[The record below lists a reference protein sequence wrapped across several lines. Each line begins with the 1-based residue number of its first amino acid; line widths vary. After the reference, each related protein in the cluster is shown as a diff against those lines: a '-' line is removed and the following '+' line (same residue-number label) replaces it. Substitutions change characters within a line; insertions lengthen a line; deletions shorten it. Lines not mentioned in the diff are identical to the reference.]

1 MRLDSSNRSAAGMLD
16 SLYTAAIAAEGDI
29 GAALELARGIGPT
42 APAPGSGRT
51 LELWEVLATV
61 AAADPTVARVLEP
74 HLDALAILGALDTDL
89 DIDADLGTDLDL
101 GSIGADD
108 GSTWGV
114 FAAEAPGVVLTAALT
129 GQRWSI
135 SGTKPWC
142 SLADRL
148 SHALVTAHIPDG
160 GRRLF
165 AVSLASAG
173 VRTTTDGW
181 HARGLWAVTSGP
193 VDFDRVDAVPVGAP
207 GWYLERPGFAWGGI
221 GVAAVWWGAAVGIA
235 RLIDERARSRE
246 PDQIALMHLGATDA
260 ALWAARSALVTAAAA
275 IDTAGV
281 DTAVGADERRSTPG
295 SVRVGAGILAARTRA
310 IVAGAA
316 EDVIR
321 RAGHTLGPAPL
332 ALDARHAGRVA
343 DLELYLRQH
352 HAERDEAAL
361 GRAILAGG
369 SRW

>member
-1 MRLDSSNRSAAGMLD
+1 MLA
-16 SLYTAAIAAEGDI
+16 SVYTESMAAEGDI
-29 GAALELARGIGPT
+29 GSALELAREIGQT
-42 APAPGSGRT
+42 APAPGGGRT

-61 AAADPTVARVLEP
+61 AAADPTVARVVEP
-74 HLDALAILGALDTDL
+74 HLDALAILSALDTDL
-89 DIDADLGTDLDL
+89 ATPLDL
-101 GSIGADD
+101 GPIGADGD
-108 GSTWGV
+108 STWGV
-114 FAAEAPGVVLTAALT
+114 FAAEAPGIALTAT
-129 GQRWSI
+129 RSGDRWSL

-148 SHALVTAHIPDG
+148 SHALVTAHLPDG

-165 AVSLASAG
+165 AVALTSAG
-173 VRTTTDGW
+173 VGTSTDGW
-181 HARGLWAVTSGP
+181 HARGLPAVTSGP
-193 VDFDRVDAVPVGAP
+193 VDFDRVDALPVGAP

-221 GVAAVWWGAAVGIA
+221 GVAAVWCGAAVGIA

-260 ALWAARSALVTAAAA
+260 ALWAARSALVTAAVVVDAEVPEGSTAEIAPDIDAETDAA
-275 IDTAGV
+275 IDLENRLTIRQRGR
-281 DTAVGADERRSTPG
+281 AD
-295 SVRVGAGILAARTRA
+295 AGILASRTRA
-310 IVAGAA
+310 IVADAA
-316 EDVIR
+316 ENVIR
-321 RAGHTLGPAPL
+321 RAAHALGPAPL

-369 SRW
+369 SGW